1 MLLGWMPSTAVST
14 SSRAPSES
22 FVCQPDRGSKVRFN
36 ATATPRAGVAER
48 SKQQRN
54 RDVTANPHTP
64 AVDDDDHRTSAA
76 AGLRW
81 LYLRASLTPAP
92 LIVNHAATGLHPRV
106 SSRSAPIAMCATTT
120 SRPRRCRGARRGS
133 GSDDRC
139 DLALTTALTV
149 VAPTST
155 GCAVSVILLSGRRF
169 EEKHAHNP

>member
-1 MLLGWMPSTAVST
+1 MDAVHRGEHIE
-14 SSRAPSES
+14 SSP
-22 FVCQPDRGSKVRFN
+22 VGKLCLPTGPGKQGSVQRHCDP
-36 ATATPRAGVAER
+36 AGGVAER
-48 SKQQRN
+48 SKQQRD
-54 RDVTANPHTP
+54 RDVTANPNTP

-106 SSRSAPIAMCATTT
+106 SSRSAPIAMCAVTM
-120 SRPRRCRGARRGS
+120 SRPRRCRGARS
-133 GSDDRC
+133 GPGGGGRC
-139 DLALTTALTV
+139 DHALKTGLNG